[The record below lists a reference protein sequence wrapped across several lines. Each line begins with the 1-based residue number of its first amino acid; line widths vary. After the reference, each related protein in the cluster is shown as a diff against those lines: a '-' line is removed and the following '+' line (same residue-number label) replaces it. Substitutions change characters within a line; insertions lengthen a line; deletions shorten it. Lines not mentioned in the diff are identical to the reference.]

1 MPPAKKKSKS
11 SAKTSAKTS
20 AKSSAKFAAKSSGK
34 PSGKPTGKPSG
45 KSLGK
50 SAAKPS
56 KKAPAKRGSTKPAK
70 PNATAKPVVRGTK
83 KTAAAPAPAPATAPK
98 PKTHVPASKAE
109 AFAIEAARLLHDD
122 KCTDVVLLD
131 VRGRNPMTDYLVIG
145 SGTSDRQM
153 RSTLQDV
160 EEVGAKIGYAAVR
173 STSDDRATW
182 LLADFMNVI
191 VHLFEPNTRAH
202 YDIEM
207 MWGDAPRIPWERPG
221 SAARDRAGL
230 NAVEA

>member
-1 MPPAKKKSKS
+1 MPPAKKKSAKKPASRKPAPKPASKS
-11 SAKTSAKTS
+11 KKPESKKPASKKSPAK
-20 AKSSAKFAAKSSGK
+20 
-34 PSGKPTGKPSG
+34 
-45 KSLGK
+45 K
-50 SAAKPS
+50 SAAI
-56 KKAPAKRGSTKPAK
+56 
-70 PNATAKPVVRGTK
+70 KPVVAP
-83 KTAAAPAPAPATAPK
+83 AAAPKAAK
-98 PKTHVPASKAE
+98 PRVHTPASEAE
-109 AFAIEAARLLHDD
+109 RFAIEAARLLHDD

-131 VRGRNPMTDYLVIG
+131 VRGRNPMTDYLIVG

-153 RSTLQDV
+153 RSTLHDV
-160 EEVGAKIGYAAVR
+160 EELGSKIGYTAVR

-221 SAARDRAGL
+221 SPARDRAGL

>member
-11 SAKTSAKTS
+11 SAKTSAK
-20 AKSSAKFAAKSSGK
+20 SSAKFSAKS
-34 PSGKPTGKPSG
+34 PGKPSG

-70 PNATAKPVVRGTK
+70 PKATAKPIVRGTK
-83 KTAAAPAPAPATAPK
+83 KTAAAPAPAPAPK

>member
-11 SAKTSAKTS
+11 VS
-20 AKSSAKFAAKSSGK
+20 K
-34 PSGKPTGKPSG
+34 P
-45 KSLGK
+45 
-50 SAAKPS
+50 AAKPS
-56 KKAPAKRGSTKPAK
+56 KKAPVKRAASKPAK
-70 PNATAKPVVRGTK
+70 TPAKAKPASRATK
-83 KTAAAPAPAPATAPK
+83 KAANAPAAPAPK

-122 KCTDVVLLD
+122 KCTDIVLLD

-160 EEVGAKIGYAAVR
+160 EEIGAKVGYAAVR

-230 NAVEA
+230 NTVEA

>member
-1 MPPAKKKSKS
+1 MPPAKKKSKAP
-11 SAKTSAKTS
+11 AK
-20 AKSSAKFAAKSSGK
+20 KFAAKPVKKGAAKAASKSSSK
-34 PSGKPTGKPSG
+34 P
-45 KSLGK
+45 K
-50 SAAKPS
+50 SAPKTAS
-56 KKAPAKRGSTKPAK
+56 KPAARSAKK
-70 PNATAKPVVRGTK
+70 PAAKATAPV
-83 KTAAAPAPAPATAPK
+83 AASPAPAPKPAPK
-98 PKTHVPASKAE
+98 PKTYVPASKAE

-122 KCTDVVLLD
+122 KCTDIVLLD

-153 RSTLQDV
+153 RSTLHDV
-160 EEVGAKIGYAAVR
+160 EDVGAKIGYSAVR

-221 SAARDRAGL
+221 SPARDRAGL

>member
-11 SAKTSAKTS
+11 SAKPAP
-20 AKSSAKFAAKSSGK
+20 KS
-34 PSGKPTGKPSG
+34 
-45 KSLGK
+45 
-50 SAAKPS
+50 S
-56 KKAPAKRGSTKPAK
+56 KKAPAKRAASKPTKAQAKSKPAS
-70 PNATAKPVVRGTK
+70 RGTK
-83 KTAAAPAPAPATAPK
+83 KATAPTPKPAPK

-122 KCTDVVLLD
+122 KCTDIVLLD

-160 EEVGAKIGYAAVR
+160 EEVGAKIGYSAVR

-221 SAARDRAGL
+221 SPARDRAGL
-230 NAVEA
+230 HAVEA

>member
-11 SAKTSAKTS
+11 PV
-20 AKSSAKFAAKSSGK
+20 KSSAKSA
-34 PSGKPTGKPSG
+34 P
-45 KSLGK
+45 K

-56 KKAPAKRGSTKPAK
+56 KKAPAKRGSTRPAK
-70 PNATAKPVVRGTK
+70 PKATTKPVVRGTK
-83 KTAAAPAPAPATAPK
+83 KTAPAPAPK
-98 PKTHVPASKAE
+98 PKTHAPASKAE

-122 KCTDVVLLD
+122 KCTDIVLLD

-230 NAVEA
+230 NATEA

>member
-11 SAKTSAKTS
+11 ST
-20 AKSSAKFAAKSSGK
+20 K
-34 PSGKPTGKPSG
+34 P
-45 KSLGK
+45 
-50 SAAKPS
+50 AAKPS
-56 KKAPAKRGSTKPAK
+56 KKAPAKRGATKPAK
-70 PNATAKPVVRGTK
+70 PKATAKPAARGTK
-83 KTAAAPAPAPATAPK
+83 KTAAAPAAPAPAPK

-122 KCTDVVLLD
+122 KCTDIVLLD

-160 EEVGAKIGYAAVR
+160 EEIGAKVGYAAVR

>member
-1 MPPAKKKSKS
+1 MPPAKKKSKP
-11 SAKTSAKTS
+11 SAKPAP
-20 AKSSAKFAAKSSGK
+20 KS
-34 PSGKPTGKPSG
+34 
-45 KSLGK
+45 
-50 SAAKPS
+50 S
-56 KKAPAKRGSTKPAK
+56 KKAPAKRATSKPAK
-70 PNATAKPVVRGTK
+70 AQAKAKPASRGTK
-83 KTAAAPAPAPATAPK
+83 KATAPTPKPAPK

-122 KCTDVVLLD
+122 KCTDIVLLD

-160 EEVGAKIGYAAVR
+160 EEVGAKIGYSAVR

-221 SAARDRAGL
+221 SPARDRAGL
-230 NAVEA
+230 HAVEA

>member
-1 MPPAKKKSKS
+1 MPPAKKKSAKKPASRKPAPKPASKS
-11 SAKTSAKTS
+11 KKTASKKPQIKKPESKKPASKKSPAK
-20 AKSSAKFAAKSSGK
+20 
-34 PSGKPTGKPSG
+34 
-45 KSLGK
+45 K
-50 SAAKPS
+50 SAAI
-56 KKAPAKRGSTKPAK
+56 
-70 PNATAKPVVRGTK
+70 KPVVAP
-83 KTAAAPAPAPATAPK
+83 AAAPKAAK
-98 PKTHVPASKAE
+98 PRVHTPASEAE
-109 AFAIEAARLLHDD
+109 RFAIEAARLLHDD

-131 VRGRNPMTDYLVIG
+131 VRGRNPMTDYLIVG

-153 RSTLQDV
+153 RSTLHDV
-160 EEVGAKIGYAAVR
+160 EELGSKIGYTAVR

-221 SAARDRAGL
+221 SPARDRAGL

>member
-1 MPPAKKKSKS
+1 MPPAKKK
-11 SAKTSAKTS
+11 A
-20 AKSSAKFAAKSSGK
+20 
-34 PSGKPTGKPSG
+34 
-45 KSLGK
+45 
-50 SAAKPS
+50 S
-56 KKAPAKRGSTKPAK
+56 KKPAARKPAQK
-70 PNATAKPVVRGTK
+70 
-83 KTAAAPAPAPATAPK
+83 AAPK
-98 PKTHVPASKAE
+98 GKKPASKKPANKKPAAKKPAAAATIAGSPAASKAVKPRVHTPASDAE
-109 AFAIEAARLLHDD
+109 RFAIEAARLLHDD
-122 KCTDVVLLD
+122 KCTDIVLLD
-131 VRGRNPMTDYLVIG
+131 VRGRNPMTDYLVVG

-153 RSTLQDV
+153 RSTLHDV
-160 EEVGAKIGYAAVR
+160 EELGAKIGYTAVR

-230 NAVEA
+230 NSVEA

>member
-11 SAKTSAKTS
+11 SAKPAP
-20 AKSSAKFAAKSSGK
+20 KS
-34 PSGKPTGKPSG
+34 
-45 KSLGK
+45 
-50 SAAKPS
+50 S
-56 KKAPAKRGSTKPAK
+56 KKAPAKRATSKPAK
-70 PNATAKPVVRGTK
+70 AQAKAKPASRGTK
-83 KTAAAPAPAPATAPK
+83 KATAPTPKPAPK

-122 KCTDVVLLD
+122 KCTDIVLLD

-160 EEVGAKIGYAAVR
+160 EEVGAKIGYSAVR

-221 SAARDRAGL
+221 SPARDRAGL
-230 NAVEA
+230 HAVEA

>member
-1 MPPAKKKSKS
+1 MAPFKFGPHATSENAVPPAKKKATK
-11 SAKTSAKTS
+11 
-20 AKSSAKFAAKSSGK
+20 
-34 PSGKPTGKPSG
+34 
-45 KSLGK
+45 K
-50 SAAKPS
+50 SAARK
-56 KKAPAKRGSTKPAK
+56 
-70 PNATAKPVVRGTK
+70 
-83 KTAAAPAPAPATAPK
+83 
-98 PKTHVPASKAE
+98 PASKAGSKSTTKPKKHASKKATTKKSAAAKATASTPPAPKVAKPRVHAPASE
-109 AFAIEAARLLHDD
+109 AERFAIEAARLLHDD
-122 KCTDVVLLD
+122 KCTDIVLLD
-131 VRGRNPMTDYLVIG
+131 VRGRNPMTDYLVVG

-153 RSTLQDV
+153 RSTLHDV
-160 EEVGAKIGYAAVR
+160 EELGAKIGYTAVR

-221 SAARDRAGL
+221 SPARDRAGL

>member
-1 MPPAKKKSKS
+1 VPPAKKKSKS
-11 SAKTSAKTS
+11 PVKSPI
-20 AKSSAKFAAKSSGK
+20 KSSAKSAPKSAA
-34 PSGKPTGKPSG
+34 
-45 KSLGK
+45 K

-56 KKAPAKRGSTKPAK
+56 KKAPAKRGSTKRPK
-70 PNATAKPVVRGTK
+70 PKATTKPVVRGTK
-83 KTAAAPAPAPATAPK
+83 KTAAAPAAPAATPK

-122 KCTDVVLLD
+122 KCTDIVLLD

-153 RSTLQDV
+153 RSTLHDV

>member
-11 SAKTSAKTS
+11 PV
-20 AKSSAKFAAKSSGK
+20 KSSAKSAS
-34 PSGKPTGKPSG
+34 
-45 KSLGK
+45 K

-70 PNATAKPVVRGTK
+70 PKAAAKPVARGTK
-83 KTAAAPAPAPATAPK
+83 KAASTAPATAPK
-98 PKTHVPASKAE
+98 PKTHVPVSKAE

-122 KCTDVVLLD
+122 KCTDIVLLD

-160 EEVGAKIGYAAVR
+160 EEIGAKIGYAAVR

>member
-1 MPPAKKKSKS
+1 VPPAKKTSKS
-11 SAKTSAKTS
+11 STKV
-20 AKSSAKFAAKSSGK
+20 
-34 PSGKPTGKPSG
+34 
-45 KSLGK
+45 
-50 SAAKPS
+50 AAKPL
-56 KKAPAKRGSTKPAK
+56 KKAPAKLGTSKAAKPKAAAKPAS
-70 PNATAKPVVRGTK
+70 RGTK
-83 KTAAAPAPAPATAPK
+83 KTAAAPAQAPKPTAKPAPK

-109 AFAIEAARLLHDD
+109 SFAIEAARLLHDD
-122 KCTDVVLLD
+122 KCTDIVLLD

-160 EEVGAKIGYAAVR
+160 EEIGAKMGYSAVR

-221 SAARDRAGL
+221 SPARDRAGL

>member
-1 MPPAKKKSKS
+1 MPPAKKK
-11 SAKTSAKTS
+11 A
-20 AKSSAKFAAKSSGK
+20 
-34 PSGKPTGKPSG
+34 
-45 KSLGK
+45 
-50 SAAKPS
+50 S
-56 KKAPAKRGSTKPAK
+56 KKPAARKP
-70 PNATAKPVVRGTK
+70 
-83 KTAAAPAPAPATAPK
+83 APK
-98 PKTHVPASKAE
+98 PKAAPKGKKTASKKPASKMPASKKPAAKKPETKKPAAGVTIVSSPTAPKAAKPRVHTPASDAE
-109 AFAIEAARLLHDD
+109 RFAIEAARLLHDD
-122 KCTDVVLLD
+122 KCTDIVLLD
-131 VRGRNPMTDYLVIG
+131 VRGRNPMTDYLVVG

-153 RSTLQDV
+153 RSTLHDV
-160 EEVGAKIGYAAVR
+160 EELGAKIGYTAVR

-230 NAVEA
+230 NTVEA